1 MNANVRGIGAG
12 NRQIGLSVASLLPHS
27 ILPGYGLRYAKLL
40 AWASGYNGLQLL
52 PFWTYSENDL
62 KDLKDEYQVLAYEGS
77 WNRMYF
83 DPRTT
88 WNRIRQLDPGILLD
102 TALFG
107 TERHV
112 RDILDSCLKLF
123 PEAVRIDIDPYG
135 VREVSPHH
143 NMSREE
149 WVEYRGGVAFDAYHV
164 FELPFIDSE
173 MSALNFFLD
182 LLSEDRV
189 EIVHIQFRSAEKLLM
204 FLSGR
209 DEEWQKSIAFENL
222 VLSALSKAST
232 DIPVILEIHP
242 KLLPLGRDS
251 RIRLLYSAKERMRFF
266 LEGRG

>member
-1 MNANVRGIGAG
+1 M
-12 NRQIGLSVASLLPHS
+12 
-27 ILPGYGLRYAKLL
+27 
-40 AWASGYNGLQLL
+40 WASGYNGLQLL

-62 KDLKDEYQVLAYEGS
+62 RGLKDEFQVLSYEGS

-88 WNRIRQLDPGILLD
+88 WSRIRRLDPGILLD

-107 TERHV
+107 TEGHV
-112 RDILDSCLKLF
+112 WDILDACSKLF
-123 PEAVRIDIDPYG
+123 PEAVRIDIDKYG

-143 NMSREE
+143 NMSRED
-149 WVEYRGGVAFDAYHV
+149 WVGYRRGVAFDTYHV

-173 MSALNFFLD
+173 MSALGFFHD
-182 LLSEDRV
+182 LLSEGRV

-209 DEEWQKSIAFENL
+209 DEEWQRSIAFENL
-222 VLSALSKAST
+222 VLRALSKASPH
-232 DIPVILEIHP
+232 IPVILEIHP
-242 KLLPLGRDS
+242 KLLPLGREG
-251 RIRLLYSAKERMRFF
+251 RIQTLFSAKERMRFL